1 MSLKIQAEVRKREY
15 EGQFC
20 LSYLKFKLVSEKI
33 VSSIHSTATEIS
45 LYPLMLMD
53 VLMDI
58 KGGFRKPRRNL
69 WCPRFPY
76 LAT

>member
-33 VSSIHSTATEIS
+33 VAVE
-45 LYPLMLMD
+45 
-53 VLMDI
+53 
-58 KGGFRKPRRNL
+58 
-69 WCPRFPY
+69 
-76 LAT
+76 